1 MATLARPVRLER
13 GTSNDLD
20 DAMRVM
26 EAAFG
31 RTYGEAWTRS
41 QCAGILP
48 MTGVALHLARDGKTA
63 EVVGFSLCRC
73 IAGESELLLL
83 AVMPERH
90 REGIGSQLLGH
101 FIGQAQESGANRVHL
116 EVRDGNPATEMYK
129 AAGFVP
135 VGRRRNYYHGFD
147 GRRFDALTFAR
158 EI

>member
-13 GTSNDLD
+13 GSSQDLD
-20 DAMRVM
+20 NAMRVM

-48 MTGVALHLARDGKTA
+48 MAGVSLFLARDSKSD
-63 EVVGFSLCRC
+63 EVVGFSLFRSV
-73 IAGESELLLL
+73 ADESELLLL
-83 AVMPERH
+83 AVSPLRH
-90 REGIGSQLLGH
+90 REGIGSQLLDH
-101 FIGQAQESGANRVHL
+101 FMNQAQANGANRVHL
-116 EVRDGNPATEMYK
+116 EVRDGNPAIDMYK
-129 AAGFVP
+129 AAGFAP
-135 VGRRRNYYHGFD
+135 VGRRRNYYHAPD

>member
-13 GTSNDLD
+13 GSSQDLD

-48 MTGVALHLARDGKTA
+48 MTGVALHLARDVKTDQ
-63 EVVGFSLCRC
+63 VIGFSLCRSV
-73 IAGESELLLL
+73 ADESELLLL
-83 AVMPERH
+83 AVVPERH
-90 REGIGSQLLGH
+90 REGIGTQLLDH
-101 FIGQAQESGANRVHL
+101 FMNQAGARGANRVHL
-116 EVRDGNPATEMYK
+116 EVRDGNPAIEMYK
-129 AAGFVP
+129 AAGFAT
-135 VGRRRNYYHGFD
+135 VGRRRNYYHAPD